1 MLMNQTAIYKS
12 KYSKYNML
20 LKLTPYSS
28 YFVQPSNHFSK
39 HFGYDV
45 LLKLSGWKLSHA
57 SYFNQSI
64 WDWVTGTSLCD

>member
-28 YFVQPSNHFSK
+28 YFVQIFQPF
-39 HFGYDV
+39 
-45 LLKLSGWKLSHA
+45 
-57 SYFNQSI
+57 Q
-64 WDWVTGTSLCD
+64 